1 MARISSKPGKTQTLN
16 FYKIEEKLF
25 FVDVPGYGYAKVSKT
40 SREAWSKMI
49 EEYIMN
55 RDLLKTS
62 IFNKNFFSNR
72 ILLLSVLDY
81 FLKYHHIPCIVIA
94 TKADKI
100 PKGKWEKHKKM
111 VRDELDMEAHDTMI
125 LFSSETGMGFDA
137 AWAEI
142 ERRMT
147 LE

>member
-1 MARISSKPGKTQTLN
+1 M
-16 FYKIEEKLF
+16 
-25 FVDVPGYGYAKVSKT
+25 
-40 SREAWSKMI
+40 
-49 EEYIMN
+49 
-55 RDLLKTS
+55 
-62 IFNKNFFSNR
+62 
-72 ILLLSVLDY
+72 
-81 FLKYHHIPCIVIA
+81 VIA

-111 VRDELDMEAHDTMI
+111 VRDELDMEAHDTLI

-142 ERRMT
+142 ERRMI